1 VSAPK
6 DVDFLKLERPP
17 VLVRD
22 LAADTL
28 RRAILTGA
36 LKPGERLVEAVL
48 TKRMGISRPSIR
60 EALSQLAAEKL
71 VTIVANKGPSVA
83 IVTWAEALDIYNVRS
98 LLEGEAAF
106 LFASRATKAD
116 LALMSQALLE
126 FQRAMKRN
134 DAPQLVAST
143 AEFYALIMEGCGNR
157 IITEMLQG
165 LNARVAVLRARSMSR
180 PGRAKFSLSE
190 MTALLDALKR
200 GDAKGARV
208 AAQTH
213 VRAAATAARESFGEM
228 EIHLQAS

>member
-1 VSAPK
+1 MSTPK
-6 DVDFLKLERPP
+6 NFDFLKLDRPP
-17 VLVRD
+17 MLVRD

-28 RRAILTGA
+28 RKAILTGA
-36 LKPGERLVEAVL
+36 LKPGERLIEAAL

-83 IVTWAEALDIYNVRS
+83 IISWAEALDIYNVRS

-106 LFASRATKAD
+106 LFASRATKVD
-116 LALMSQALLE
+116 LTLMSRTLQEFERAL
-126 FQRAMKRN
+126 KRK

-143 AEFYALIMEGCGNR
+143 AEFYALMLDGCGNR

-200 GDAKGARV
+200 GDAEGARA

-213 VRAAATAARESFGEM
+213 VRAAAAAARESFDDM
-228 EIHLQAS
+228 EIQLQAS